1 MGSISYIL
9 KYLITAVPSEK
20 KTRMKLLKFL
30 LPFLV
35 VASCSAFSLDA
46 LFSSE
51 KKAEEL
57 PAEDSAAEEIDEDID
72 EEEEEIDEEDE
83 EEEEEDELEEEETL
97 EVVTLEEEK
106 EEENEEEDELSAL
119 AMEDEEDEEK
129 EEI

>member
-1 MGSISYIL
+1 MGSYIL
-9 KYLITAVPSEK
+9 KYLITAVPSKK

-51 KKAEEL
+51 KEAEEL

-72 EEEEEIDEEDE
+72 EEEEEIDEEDAE
-83 EEEEEDELEEEETL
+83 EEEEEDEDEEEENL
-97 EVVTLEEEK
+97 EVVTLEEE
-106 EEENEEEDELSAL
+106 EEEDEEEEEEEDLSAL
-119 AMEDEEDEEK
+119 AMEDE
-129 EEI
+129 

>member
-9 KYLITAVPSEK
+9 KYMITAVPSKK

-51 KKAEEL
+51 KEAEEL
-57 PAEDSAAEEIDEDID
+57 PAGDSVAEEIDEDID
-72 EEEEEIDEEDE
+72 EEEEEIDEEDAEEEEEEDEDEEEENLEVVTLEEEEEEDE
-83 EEEEEDELEEEETL
+83 EEEEEDEL
-97 EVVTLEEEK
+97 
-106 EEENEEEDELSAL
+106 SA
-119 AMEDEEDEEK
+119 
-129 EEI
+129 